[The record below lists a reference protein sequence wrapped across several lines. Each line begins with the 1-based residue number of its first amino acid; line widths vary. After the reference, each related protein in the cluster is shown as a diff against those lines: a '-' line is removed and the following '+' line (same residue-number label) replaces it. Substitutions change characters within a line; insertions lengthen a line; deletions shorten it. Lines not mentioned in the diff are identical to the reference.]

1 MKNPGRLSEVIDI
14 RRKSFT
20 FDGYGQPVAGSNTD
34 LQVWAEV
41 IHPGS
46 AAESV
51 KASQIYPER
60 SVTFVIR
67 HPNPT
72 DDAGGNT
79 LNESDTI
86 LYDGVEHNII
96 GIAPIGRRD
105 GLTIYC
111 KRKGTHDV

>member
-14 RRKSFT
+14 RRTSFT
-20 FDGYGQPVAGSNTD
+20 FDGYGQPVADSTTD
-34 LQVWAEV
+34 SQVWAEV

-46 AAESV
+46 ASESV

-72 DDAGGNT
+72 DDAAGDT
-79 LNESDTI
+79 FNESDVI
-86 LYDGVEHNII
+86 IYDGVEHNII

-105 GLTIYC
+105 GLTVYC
-111 KRKGTHDV
+111 KRKGTNNV

>member
-14 RRKSFT
+14 RSRSHT
-20 FDGYGQPVAGSNTD
+20 FDGYGQPVTD
-34 LQVWAEV
+34 VTTDVQVWAEV

-46 AAESV
+46 ATESV

-72 DDAGGNT
+72 ADSSANT
-79 LNESDTI
+79 FNESDVI
-86 LYDGVEHNII
+86 IYDGVEHNII

-105 GLTIYC
+105 GLTVYC
-111 KRKGTHDV
+111 KRKGTNNV

>member
-14 RRKSFT
+14 RRT
-20 FDGYGQPVAGSNTD
+20 TLTHDGYGQPIADSTTD
-34 LQVWAEV
+34 VQVWAEV

-72 DDAGGNT
+72 GDASAT
-79 LNESDTI
+79 TFNESDVVI
-86 LYDGVEHNII
+86 YDGVEHNII

-111 KRKGTHDV
+111 KRRGTHDV